1 MDTWCLLLLGI
12 LCCLNGVQTLTCPSG
27 FQSTILGTCAD
38 TNECQGSAPCT
49 KGTCVN
55 TNGNHYC
62 DDSQSI
68 DKNNQTVC
76 GSVTCNNFANCVNN
90 TNTCICQPG
99 YTGPTCSVQLSCD
112 KMCRN
117 NGTCDF
123 QGIEEVCICS
133 EGFTGSECQYS
144 LNICNNQSQSVCL
157 NNGTCAFGQFD
168 SFPSCSCS
176 GSYEG
181 LFCEASN
188 CSTLCYPS
196 NKDASCGGSCL
207 CNSTYY
213 GDSCQYTTCTCEN
226 GGVSVPDDVASC
238 RCVCPEGTSG
248 ANCSVSTVNEC
259 RSSPCQNGGT
269 CMDEIGYYTC
279 KCPPEYSGYN
289 CDKRCEL
296 DRNCLW
302 KDCMQC
308 KNKFGDGV
316 CDSECNNELCLF
328 DGFDCYNGSAS
339 VCNGTYPNGTKV
351 MDLPDKCMGLYD
363 DNICVSNETTA
374 EVLCRNQAC
383 GSDGL
388 DCLDNKRSSS
398 NIIGVLVVD
407 FILKNNGITDEA
419 VLNDSTP
426 TLFGKLLPYSLS
438 SYQGFPAFF
447 VRRQTT
453 DSFSPGTGS
462 MMVNPYPD
470 FFTSLKYRVYYNV
483 ANQPNCSSSSSFP
496 CWTDITS
503 VSRYVAL
510 TATSLLS
517 TYIDSFTELFT
528 CTEGYYGSRCAMNCS
543 SMCQSNSAGRTCEM
557 DTGKC
562 ISGCS
567 SNSYTGDNCDIMCA
581 SNCLGSCSNTDG
593 VCALTS
599 NNTRCKA
606 GYQGFYCNE
615 TCSSITYGI
624 DCAFNCST
632 NCKTGTCNTM
642 TGYCTCKPGYSQTD
656 PMCRTACSSGTYGDN
671 CTGVCNPCGAGS
683 PCNTVD
689 GSCSSCP
696 VGKQG
701 SLCNQAATLADPTS
715 DMQSTIIAAIIII
728 VCLLAI
734 AGIIAFI
741 LWRRNQGSEYQLN
754 EVEPLSTKKLNG
766 ENGNA
771 FEMQEKIDT
780 TATLENEKRPE
791 AEDTPLLEQTDKV
804 YTGDAAQTNPTESS
818 KSDRSSSSSST
829 ESTKNNDAG
838 DSDAIN
844 NGGILKL
851 DFKYI
856 DVESKE
862 NSLED
867 VRDTGKEE
875 STAETVGEG
884 NVTGDV
890 NTGTAS
896 EGETAGKTMETGRS
910 NSYLE
915 TDIDTAHK
923 NGE

>member
-1 MDTWCLLLLGI
+1 M
-12 LCCLNGVQTLTCPSG
+12 
-27 FQSTILGTCAD
+27 
-38 TNECQGSAPCT
+38 
-49 KGTCVN
+49 N
-55 TNGNHYC
+55 TYGNYYC
-62 DDSQSI
+62 DDSQSSNL
-68 DKNNQTVC
+68 NNETVC
-76 GSVTCNNFANCVNN
+76 GSVSCTHFAKCVN
-90 TNTCICQPG
+90 NTCICQPG

-123 QGIEEVCICS
+123 DGIKEVCSCS
-133 EGFTGSECQYS
+133 DGFTGDECQYS
-144 LNICNNQSQSVCL
+144 LNICNQSQSVCL
-157 NNGTCAFGQFD
+157 NNGTCVFAGID
-168 SFPSCSCS
+168 TFPSCSCS
-176 GSYEG
+176 GSYKG
-181 LFCEASN
+181 LFCEATN

-196 NKDASCGGSCL
+196 NKDPSCGGSCS
-207 CNSTYY
+207 CNSTDF
-213 GDSCQYTTCTCEN
+213 GDSCQYTTCSCEN
-226 GGVSVPDDVASC
+226 GGVSVPDDLNSC
-238 RCVCPEGTSG
+238 RCVCPEGTGG
-248 ANCSVSTVNEC
+248 ATCSLNTTNEC
-259 RSSPCQNGGT
+259 SSSPCQNGGT

-279 KCPPEYSGYN
+279 KCPPDYSGYN

-302 KDCMQC
+302 RDCLQC

-316 CDSECNNELCLF
+316 CDTECNNELCLF
-328 DGFDCYNGSAS
+328 DGFDCYTRTSNG
-339 VCNGTYPNGTKV
+339 CNGTYTNGTEI
-351 MDLPDKCMGLYD
+351 MDLADKCIFLFD
-363 DNICVSNETTA
+363 DNICVSNGTTA
-374 EVLCRNQAC
+374 QTFCLNQTC

-388 DCLDNKRSSS
+388 DCLENKRNSS

-407 FILKNNGITDEA
+407 FVLKNNGISNET
-419 VLNDSTP
+419 VLNESAP
-426 TLFGKLLPYSLS
+426 ILFGKLLPYYLS
-438 SYQGFPAFF
+438 TYEGFPSFF
-447 VRRQTT
+447 IRRLTT
-453 DSFSPGTGS
+453 DSFSAGTGS

-483 ANQPNCSSSSSFP
+483 VNQPNCLSTPLSFP
-496 CWTDITS
+496 CWSNITS
-503 VSRYVAL
+503 VSRFVAL

-517 TYIDSFTELFT
+517 TYVDSITELFP
-528 CTEGYYGSRCAMNCS
+528 CMEGYYGRRCALSCS

-567 SNSYTGDNCDIMCA
+567 STSYTGDNCDTMCG
-581 SNCLGSCSNTDG
+581 SNCLESCSNTG
-593 VCALTS
+593 GICTLTL

-606 GYQGFYCNE
+606 GYQGLYCNE
-615 TCSSITYGI
+615 TCSSSTYGI
-624 DCAFNCST
+624 DCAFNCSA
-632 NCKTGTCNTM
+632 NCETRTCDTM
-642 TGYCTCKPGYSQTD
+642 VGHCTCKPGYSKTD

-671 CTGVCNPCGAGS
+671 CTGACNPCGMGT

-696 VGKQG
+696 AGKEG
-701 SLCNQAATLADPTS
+701 TMCNLDCPDNSYGTGCNEKCSANCASVCDKTNGTCSPCKTGYEGMYCTTKSKSNDAALANPTS

-741 LWRRNQGSEYQLN
+741 LWRRNQGSEYELN

-771 FEMQEKIDT
+771 IEMQKIDT
-780 TATLENEKRPE
+780 TATMENENGQE
-791 AEDTPLLEQTDKV
+791 AEGVPLLEQSDKV
-804 YTGDAAQTNPTESS
+804 YTGDAAQANPAEDS
-818 KSDRSSSSSST
+818 KSNTSSSSSST
-829 ESTKNNDAG
+829 ESTKNDDANDAG

-844 NGGILKL
+844 SDGILKL

-867 VRDTGKEE
+867 VRDMGKDESKTETG
-875 STAETVGEG
+875 VEG
-884 NVTGDV
+884 DVTGDV
-890 NTGTAS
+890 NTGTAD
-896 EGETAGKTMETGRS
+896 EGETAGKTMETGRN

-915 TDIDTAHK
+915 TDLDTAHK